1 MSKRGKKYCKKNK
14 TRKPKKIIG
23 GTLEELKKINP
34 SEKVII
40 LIGDKHIRLSLTN
53 SKEFNDIV
61 QKQKNIIDIV
71 NSKFNNSAHV
81 YSELPR
87 ELMSNGLSNKT
98 VSSNLVIQYVLHDA
112 KMPLKF
118 SNVSFCMRNKKGDCN
133 EEYGDDILSIFQDKP
148 TVNCVVA
155 IMGFSHLP
163 DIKKYIN
170 SKNPDIKIIFI
181 NTMSRYHSDEA
192 FAAYLQESDKYLEQ
206 IELLMREP
214 PYDTELSMSNSAS
227 STAPLTSFL
236 TSPPTPP
243 SAASEKRPSTEES
256 LLVESAFERVNKLLS
271 EPAKPAYSSGVQSS
285 DGTYIVEVLYN
296 DSGKKIYKCPICN
309 AKSGTY
315 APQHP
320 YNTSHFTHF
329 RGCPNQGKI
338 PVEQ

>member
-1 MSKRGKKYCKKNK
+1 M
-14 TRKPKKIIG
+14 
-23 GTLEELKKINP
+23 
-34 SEKVII
+34 
-40 LIGDKHIRLSLTN
+40 
-53 SKEFNDIV
+53 

-87 ELMSNGLSNKT
+87 ELMSNGLSDKT
-98 VSSNLVIQYVLHDA
+98 INASLVIQYALRDA
-112 KMPLKF
+112 KIPLKF

-181 NTMSRYHSDEA
+181 NTMSRDHSDEA

-214 PYDTELSMSNSAS
+214 PYDAESLMSNSAS
-227 STAPLTSFL
+227 STSFL
-236 TSPPTPP
+236 TSPLTSP
-243 SAASEKRPSTEES
+243 STASEKAPSTEES
-256 LLVESAFERVNKLLS
+256 LLVKSAFERVNKLIS
-271 EPAKPAYSSGVQSS
+271 APAKPAYSSGVQSS

-309 AKSGTY
+309 AKSGTA

-320 YNTSHFTHF
+320 YNTSYFTHF